1 MVEFSETQ
9 GTTLNRLEGTLIAYI
24 QCKVEDDEPLQAL
37 GDWEVLRVRLDLIR
51 H

>member
-1 MVEFSETQ
+1 MVDLSEKQ

-24 QCKVEDDEPLQAL
+24 QCKVEDDKTFKAPN
-37 GDWEVLRVRLDLIR
+37 DWEMLQVRLDLIR